1 MKKILSIISVL
12 VVSICFSQDFKVKR
26 GEIFVEGKT
35 VAKIGVSDNK
45 YIISDVNNRP
55 VFSVKFI
62 DKAVL
67 DSVRDSYMELNRVYN
82 AAKTIELDYESP
94 SFFSGNEKT
103 IAHTS
108 IKTYGII
115 NEKGINIQKLD
126 ELYKT
131 IPKRKL
137 ENKLKEAYTLRNKFN
152 KMQLSINNVGE
163 ILSHGNR
170 VGYFNNLPV
179 SFGPNNTINEKMF
192 NDIEIYDAEN
202 KLVGRY
208 TTTTKQIKTTN
219 GKSFTLYKG
228 AAGTIPSLK
237 NPTYQ
242 NLVERII
249 VMDPKFIK
257 AS

>member
-1 MKKILSIISVL
+1 MVILV
-12 VVSICFSQDFKVKR
+12 FSQDFKVKK
-26 GEIFVEGKT
+26 GEVLMQGKP
-35 VAKIGVSDNK
+35 VAKISSQDDHYVVSDIK
-45 YIISDVNNRP
+45 DRA

-62 DKAVL
+62 DRAVL
-67 DSVRDSYMELNRVYN
+67 DSVRDSYIQVNRFYN
-82 AAKTIELDYESP
+82 PDKTIDLDYEAP

-103 IAHTS
+103 LAHTS

-115 NEKGINIQKLD
+115 DSKGINIQKLD

-152 KMQLSINNVGE
+152 KLQLKINHVGE
-163 ILSHGNR
+163 ILSKGVR

-179 SFGPNNTINEKMF
+179 SFAPNTNINEKMM
-192 NDIEIYDAEN
+192 NDIEIYDAAN

-208 TTTTKQIKTTN
+208 TTTTKQLKTTN

-228 AAGTIPSLK
+228 AAGTITSLK
-237 NPTYQ
+237 NPTYE
-242 NLVERII
+242 NIVERII
-249 VMDPKFIK
+249 VMNPNFIK
-257 AS
+257 F

>member
-1 MKKILSIISVL
+1 M
-12 VVSICFSQDFKVKR
+12 
-26 GEIFVEGKT
+26 
-35 VAKIGVSDNK
+35 
-45 YIISDVNNRP
+45 
-55 VFSVKFI
+55 
-62 DKAVL
+62 
-67 DSVRDSYMELNRVYN
+67 
-82 AAKTIELDYESP
+82 
-94 SFFSGNEKT
+94 
-103 IAHTS
+103 
-108 IKTYGII
+108 
-115 NEKGINIQKLD
+115 
-126 ELYKT
+126 
-131 IPKRKL
+131 
-137 ENKLKEAYTLRNKFN
+137 
-152 KMQLSINNVGE
+152 
-163 ILSHGNR
+163 
-170 VGYFNNLPV
+170 PV